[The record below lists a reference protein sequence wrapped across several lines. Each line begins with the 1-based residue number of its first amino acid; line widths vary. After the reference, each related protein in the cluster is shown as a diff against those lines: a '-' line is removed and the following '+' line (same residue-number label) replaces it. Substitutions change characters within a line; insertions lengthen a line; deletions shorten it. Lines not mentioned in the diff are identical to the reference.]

1 MIATWAGD
9 YVGIPFK
16 TGGSDRRGC
25 DCWGLL
31 GLVYREVFGITVP
44 LYDDQYDSLNV
55 HVLARVVAENLPDS
69 RWRPVPT
76 ATPGDGLLMRVL
88 GQEVHVGIAVGD
100 RRFLH
105 AAVGLDESCIERLDS
120 PKWARR
126 QLGTYRYV

>member
-1 MIATWAGD
+1 MIATWAGV

-16 TGGSDRRGC
+16 TGGHDRLGC

-31 GLVYREVFGITVP
+31 ALIYEEVFGITVP
-44 LYDDQYDSLNV
+44 LYSDQYDSLNV
-55 HVLARVVAENLPDS
+55 QVLARVVADNLPAS
-69 RWRPVPT
+69 RWRQVPV
-76 ATPGDGLLMRVL
+76 AIPGDGLLLRVL
-88 GQEVHVGIAVGD
+88 GQEVHVGISVGD

-126 QLGTYRYV
+126 LLGTYRYV